1 MFQFQTLLI
10 LDMYVVRTREDIFS
24 LLRNPAFQ
32 LLDLRLRHKDQE
44 IMGQSDNKIKESDVK
59 DAEIAA
65 IAGPCWKCDVP
76 GHP

>member
-1 MFQFQTLLI
+1 
-10 LDMYVVRTREDIFS
+10 
-24 LLRNPAFQ
+24 
-32 LLDLRLRHKDQE
+32 
-44 IMGQSDNKIKESDVK
+44 MGQSDNKIKESDVK